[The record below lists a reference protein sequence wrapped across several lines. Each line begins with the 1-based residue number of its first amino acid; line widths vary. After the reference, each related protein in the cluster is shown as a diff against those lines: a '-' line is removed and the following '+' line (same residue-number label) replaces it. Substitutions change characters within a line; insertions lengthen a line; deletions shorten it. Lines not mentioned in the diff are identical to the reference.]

1 MNNIEEVKKA
11 RNERRT
17 HLERLGAI
25 KEKMQELEKVKDDL
39 SKNLPRGF
47 NTEREVEYA
56 IKEKKRKYETSS
68 MSNIEEKTLLKEID
82 SLKKALPDLKK
93 LSEIDPVIND
103 LKKEK
108 RKI

>member
-1 MNNIEEVKKA
+1 
-11 RNERRT
+11 
-17 HLERLGAI
+17 
-25 KEKMQELEKVKDDL
+25 
-39 SKNLPRGF
+39 
-47 NTEREVEYA
+47 
-56 IKEKKRKYETSS
+56 

>member
-1 MNNIEEVKKA
+1 
-11 RNERRT
+11 
-17 HLERLGAI
+17 
-25 KEKMQELEKVKDDL
+25 MQVLEKEKDDL

-47 NTEREVEYA
+47 NTERELEQA
-56 IKEKKRKYETSS
+56 IKEKKRRYETSS
-68 MSNIEEKTLLKEID
+68 MSNVEEKALLKEID

-93 LSEIDPVIND
+93 LSEVDPVIND